1 MPGCRAG
8 ASTARRLPGDCVEQA
23 PVLRQ
28 PLERHGVED
37 DRGNL
42 LVAGEPREAGHEVP

>member
-1 MPGCRAG
+1 MPVCRA
-8 ASTARRLPGDCVEQA
+8 ARLPARRLRGDCVEQA

>member
-8 ASTARRLPGDCVEQA
+8 ASTARRLPGDCVERA
-23 PVLRQ
+23 PCDVLRQ

-37 DRGNL
+37 DRRMGT
-42 LVAGEPREAGHEVP
+42 GD